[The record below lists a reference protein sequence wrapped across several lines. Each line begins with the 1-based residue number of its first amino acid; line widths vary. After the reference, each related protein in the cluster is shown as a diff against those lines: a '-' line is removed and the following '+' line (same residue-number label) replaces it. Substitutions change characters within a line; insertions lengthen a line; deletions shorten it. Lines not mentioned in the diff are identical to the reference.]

1 MKNVKQERG
10 RLARVMKNPKHADGP
25 TAPRPVLVTGG
36 AGFIGSHLVER
47 LLADGKSVVVID
59 DFSTGSLANL
69 ATVKANP
76 RLKII
81 RSKISGC
88 NELPQLAATAE
99 FIFHLA
105 ATVGVELVV
114 KSALHVLE
122 SSFHET
128 EILLRAAAKRRT
140 PLLLTSTSEVYG
152 KSSKPEFGEDDDLL
166 IGPPGQSRWSY
177 ACSKLTD
184 EFLALAYAREK
195 NLPVIITRL
204 FNTVGPRQTGRYGM
218 VLPRF
223 IAAAKKNEP
232 LKVFGDGAQSRC
244 FCLVNDVVEA
254 LVRLQKRSCDASS
267 PDVIRAMR
275 ASRSRSGDEASP
287 PPVFGEIFNIG
298 GTEEISIGDLAKL
311 VVKTLGSKSKIELI
325 PYDQAYAPGF
335 DDMRRRK
342 PLVEKLESFVKF
354 KPRTPLREIIRLTA
368 A

>member
-1 MKNVKQERG
+1 MIESADTAKNWRSRRRGAQMKNT
-10 RLARVMKNPKHADGP
+10 KHI
-25 TAPRPVLVTGG
+25 LVTGG

-47 LLADGKSVVVID
+47 LLNDGKTVVIID
-59 DFSTGSLANL
+59 DFSTGNL
-69 ATVKANP
+69 ENLRAVKKNP
-76 RLKII
+76 RLKIVH
-81 RSKISGC
+81 SKISEC
-88 NELPQLAATAE
+88 KELPKLAADAE

-128 EILLRAAAKRRT
+128 EILLRAAAKNST

-152 KSSKPEFGEDDDLL
+152 KSAKPEFSEDDDLL
-166 IGPPGQSRWSY
+166 IGPPGHSRWSY

-195 NLPVIITRL
+195 NLPVTIARL

-232 LKVFGDGAQSRC
+232 LKVFGDGRQSRC

-254 LVRLQKRSCDASS
+254 LVRLQNCAKA
-267 PDVIRAMR
+267 
-275 ASRSRSGDEASP
+275 P
-287 PPVFGEIFNIG
+287 PNTT
-298 GTEEISIGDLAKL
+298 TES
-311 VVKTLGSKSKIELI
+311 
-325 PYDQAYAPGF
+325 APGKF
-335 DDMRRRK
+335 STSAARRRF
-342 PLVEKLESFVKF
+342 PCWNS
-354 KPRTPLREIIRLTA
+354 RNSW
-368 A
+368 